1 MKFELKS
8 TIQIT
13 QTLTNK
19 SILVDYVGG
28 VTCNHIKVVLGMK
41 INEVWVMKRNEK
53 RWKKIKSEIVWLRW
67 KRV

>member
-19 SILVDYVGG
+19 SILVDYVGR

-67 KRV
+67 KRL